1 MTHTR
6 IRSAV
11 LLTLSLFAFALAC
24 AAQETL
30 ADFARRS
37 RPAVHT
43 AKRVF
48 TSDDVRT
55 VPEPQPAPAKADDA
69 KLDLAAGEAA
79 TADDPDNR
87 DGKSADGSKVSDPI
101 VRGEIQRIQKAE
113 AALEQKLATLKEK
126 LATEQDEFRRRMW
139 ADALDNQR
147 ITLEQYK
154 KLREQLERTEQKDA
168 KTGA

>member
-11 LLTLSLFAFALAC
+11 LVTLSLFAFALAC

-43 AKRVF
+43 SKRVF

-55 VPEPQPAPAKADDA
+55 VPEPQSAAPAKANDA
-69 KLDLAAGEAA
+69 KLDLAGDAA
-79 TADDPDNR
+79 DVDDPDNK
-87 DGKSADGSKVSDPI
+87 DAKSADGSKISDPI

-113 AALEQKLATLKEK
+113 AALEQKLATIKEK

-154 KLREQLERTEQKDA
+154 KLREQLERTEQKSE
-168 KTGA
+168 KEGA